1 MLFTGDSYRTGES
14 LTKMILTCPACDTR
28 YVVKDG
34 AIPPGGRQVRC
45 ASCKHSWHQD
55 PETPVDE
62 APAQEQSFAE
72 AAIIDPNTGPEAE
85 ERAYEEAQWASE
97 DDVSTVA
104 DYAEVAATPAE
115 TVGDSDRA
123 SPPERDQWDA
133 DDDDGFTGA
142 QAAAALA
149 PEPAPEW
156 VAGADK
162 AEEFEP
168 FYEPDPVAAKGRRV
182 PILVWILL
190 LVAVLAAAG
199 WFLAPDTIREKLGL
213 SGGGGTDLEVM
224 VTNNDRQRL
233 ASGNQL
239 FAVSGR
245 VINPTD
251 KAQTVP
257 PIKAELLDASRQKVV
272 YSWMID
278 RPAATLAPGAS
289 ASFNSAEVDV
299 PEGGVYLRVTLGEGN
314 A

>member
-1 MLFTGDSYRTGES
+1 
-14 LTKMILTCPACDTR
+14 MILTCPACDTR

-55 PETPVDE
+55 PETSDQ
-62 APAQEQSFAE
+62 AQAEEQSYAD
-72 AAIIDPNTGPEAE
+72 AAMIDPSSGPEAE
-85 ERAYEEAQWASE
+85 QRAYEEAQLSGESE
-97 DDVSTVA
+97 PVAVA
-104 DYAEVAATPAE
+104 DDSEVAAAPAE
-115 TVGDSDRA
+115 TVGDSGPA
-123 SPPERDQWDA
+123 LPPERDEWAGDG
-133 DDDDGFTGA
+133 DDRVTGA
-142 QAAAALA
+142 EAAAALGG
-149 PEPAPEW
+149 PEPASDW
-156 VAGADK
+156 IAGAEP
-162 AEEFEP
+162 AQEFEP
-168 FYEPDPVAAKGRRV
+168 FYEPEGVADHKRRV
-182 PILVWILL
+182 PVLVWILL
-190 LVAVLAAAG
+190 LVALLAAAG
-199 WFLAPDTIREKLGL
+199 WFLAPDTIRERLGL
-213 SGGGGTDLEVM
+213 AGSGDTDLEVM

-257 PIKAELLDASRQKVV
+257 PIKAELLDASKKKVV
-272 YSWMID
+272 YSWTID

-299 PEGGVYLRVTLGEGN
+299 PEGGVYLRVTLGENN

>member
-1 MLFTGDSYRTGES
+1 
-14 LTKMILTCPACDTR
+14 
-28 YVVKDG
+28 
-34 AIPPGGRQVRC
+34 
-45 ASCKHSWHQD
+45 
-55 PETPVDE
+55 
-62 APAQEQSFAE
+62 
-72 AAIIDPNTGPEAE
+72 
-85 ERAYEEAQWASE
+85 
-97 DDVSTVA
+97 
-104 DYAEVAATPAE
+104 VAATPAE

-123 SPPERDQWDA
+123 APPERDQWSSA
-133 DDDDGFTGA
+133 EDDGYTGG
-142 QAAAALA
+142 QAAAALGS
-149 PEPAPEW
+149 EPASEW

-168 FYEPDPVAAKGRRV
+168 FYEPEPVAAAGRRV

-199 WFLAPDTIREKLGL
+199 WFLAPDTIREKLGMS
-213 SGGGGTDLEVM
+213 SGDTDLEVM

-251 KAQTVP
+251 KAQPVP

-278 RPAATLAPGAS
+278 RPATTLAPGAS